1 MPVTKRQRSK
11 PATGTRRTK
20 APSRAAP
27 AKTREAWLL
36 EVANGMASWFDDLGF
51 PLPEF
56 QISSGFPSAGRRGT
70 ATAEAWQEDDKGSYR
85 ILVRPD
91 RQDAYKLTGAIAHQ
105 FAHMAAGVRPAPG
118 RHLFRHIAI
127 SIGLRGRATEAAPGR
142 LFRELVEPIIAK
154 AGPLPEP
161 FVGPPKDARKAK
173 QKTRLIKVSCRQCGY
188 VARVSRKW
196 LDALGE
202 PHCPKHGRMKSED

>member
-1 MPVTKRQRSK
+1 
-11 PATGTRRTK
+11 
-20 APSRAAP
+20 
-27 AKTREAWLL
+27 
-36 EVANGMASWFDDLGF
+36 MALWFDDMGF

-56 QISSGFPSAGRRGT
+56 QVSSGFPSSGRRGR
-70 ATAEAWQEDDKGSYR
+70 ATAEAWQEDDGGSYR
-85 ILVRPD
+85 VLVRPD
-91 RQDAYKLTGAIAHQ
+91 RHDPQKLAAAIAHQ
-105 FAHMAAGVRPAPG
+105 LAHIAAGSRKAEG

-142 LFRELVEPIIAK
+142 LFQELAAPILTK

-196 LDALGE
+196 LVALGE
-202 PHCPKHGRMKSED
+202 PHCPVHGRMSED